1 MKQLSRHL
9 NPATVISCI
18 ALFVALSG
26 VAYAA
31 GLGKKSVKTQHLG
44 NGSVT
49 TLKLRNGAVNTPKL
63 RNQAVTTAK
72 LRNLAVSAAKLGN
85 GAVVAGKLANGA
97 VRASALG
104 GGVVTTAKLQ
114 NDAVNTAKLANN
126 AVGTDKLAGVAVSAE
141 KLAPNS
147 VATGKLQDGAVS
159 AAKLNSGLLAQLV
172 KDVSY
177 QTSEKTALDASKKE
191 VTAPCPAG
199 KQVVG
204 GGHRIETET
213 AESVTLLE
221 SLPFIAGDGKRTG
234 WTVVARGD
242 GGAFAAE
249 AYAICA
255 EF

>member
-26 VAYAA
+26 AAYAA
-31 GLGKKSVKTQHLG
+31 GLGKKSVKTRHLG

-63 RNQAVTTAK
+63 RNFAVSTAK
-72 LRNLAVSAAKLGN
+72 LRTLAVSAAKLGN
-85 GAVVAGKLANGA
+85 GAVIAGKLANGA

-114 NDAVNTAKLANN
+114 NGAVNTA
-126 AVGTDKLAGVAVSAE
+126 

-177 QTSEKTALDASKKE
+177 ETSEKTALDASKKE

-204 GGHRIETET
+204 GGHRIDTET

-221 SLPFIAGDGKRTG
+221 ALPFIAGDGKRTG

-249 AYAICA
+249 AFAICA

>member
-26 VAYAA
+26 AAYAA
-31 GLGKKSVKTQHLG
+31 GLGKKSVKTRHLG

-49 TLKLRNGAVNTPKL
+49 TLKLRGGAVTTPKL
-63 RNQAVTTAK
+63 RNLAVTTAK

-85 GAVVAGKLANGA
+85 GAVGANKLANGA
-97 VRASALG
+97 VRTPALG
-104 GGVVTTAKLQ
+104 GAVVTTAKLQ
-114 NDAVNTAKLANN
+114 NGAVNEEKIGGNAVTAAKLN
-126 AVGTDKLAGVAVSAE
+126 GD
-141 KLAPNS
+141 S

-177 QTSEKTALDASKKE
+177 QTSEKSALDASKKE

-249 AYAICA
+249 AFAICA